1 MKKRA
6 RTSEKKKERK
16 IDRKK
21 GMFKCL
27 LKKTGLEYFYN
38 KFSFFV
44 SSANKEHVHL
54 MGEKLFSNFEKHN
67 LKISSNVPLCL
78 IEHYN
83 GLLMYR
89 QPSLFAVLGILGFDY
104 RSF

>member
-6 RTSEKKKERK
+6 RASEKKKERK

-67 LKISSNVPLCL
+67 LKISSNTFLDKPEPELWL
-78 IEHYN
+78 THSSLTKSDLNN
-83 GLLMYR
+83 GFVEDLALL
-89 QPSLFAVLGILGFDY
+89 
-104 RSF
+104 